1 MRSRLGLI
9 GIAVKPVMTFVKVLF
24 RLVAGNDIHH
34 HLPFA
39 PIGRR
44 ARRSAQNMAWW
55 NRHLRTVST
64 RHLRWTWICGST
76 AIAGFKELAHGGQ
89 LRFCTSRAIDCAQHA
104 SLRLVVHFTAVVSC
118 SGALCRFKAAASS

>member
-1 MRSRLGLI
+1 MPFLLLLPWRLPSAPAPPMRSRLGLI

-55 NRHLRTVST
+55 NRHLRR
-64 RHLRWTWICGST
+64 RHLR
-76 AIAGFKELAHGGQ
+76 
-89 LRFCTSRAIDCAQHA
+89 
-104 SLRLVVHFTAVVSC
+104 
-118 SGALCRFKAAASS
+118 